1 LLNVSAFLYLFNEVI
16 KLLTLLEYFAEFLLR
31 GRVLVKE
38 LTDLFLLLRISL
50 SSVRFM
56 RLGPCV
62 CLYFRA
68 LFLLLLLLII
78 CEVGHEN
85 F

>member
-1 LLNVSAFLYLFNEVI
+1 LNVSAFLYLFNEVI

-38 LTDLFLLLRISL
+38 LTDLFLLLRLAL

-56 RLGPCV
+56 RFGPCI

-68 LFLLLLLLII
+68 FFLLLLLLII